1 MSDKKL
7 TRRRIGSL
15 VFLAFGLG
23 VAFYLSQNGPQEQHV
38 HVILGGTAPE
48 VTGVQLSYA
57 SMTGDIA
64 NETRFAYAPG
74 AAPRI
79 VSHDP
84 KLPRGDYDLKV
95 DLSGPDG
102 GRSVQRRVTLQ
113 GGSTQLDLSR
123 E

>member
-1 MSDKKL
+1 MNK
-7 TRRRIGSL
+7 TRRRIGSF
-15 VFLAFGLG
+15 VFLAFGLA
-23 VAFYLSQNGPQEQHV
+23 VAFYLAQQGPQEQHV
-38 HVILGGTAPE
+38 HVILGTTAAT
-48 VTGVQLSYA
+48 VTGVELQYVG
-57 SMTGDIA
+57 MGGEVA

-95 DLSGPDG
+95 DIRAADG
-102 GRSVQRRVTLQ
+102 GAGRSVQRRVTLQ